1 MGSFTIKIN
10 DSELSTLAEKLR
22 SMNEIRFNAVIKKN
36 VAQML
41 NTARRGGTPISTD
54 NTRPGGPHGELRK
67 SSSTF
72 GDEMGYSKEY
82 APHVEYGHRT
92 RNGGWVPGQHFLQAN
107 VETQRPIYYL
117 DLLNAI
123 KKG

>member
-1 MGSFTIKIN
+1 MKSFEITLN
-10 DSELSTLAEKLR
+10 DAELSRLAEKLR
-22 SMNEIRFNAVIKKN
+22 RMNEIRFNAVIKKN
-36 VAQML
+36 VTQML
-41 NTARRGGTPISTD
+41 NAARNGGTPVDSG
-54 NTRPGGPHGELRK
+54 NLRK
-67 SSSTF
+67 SSSTY
-72 GDEMGYSKEY
+72 GDEMGYTQSY

-92 RNGGWVPGQHFLQAN
+92 VDGGWVPGQRFLQTN

>member
-10 DSELSTLAEKLR
+10 DAELSALADKLR
-22 SMNEIRFNAVIKKN
+22 SMNEIRFDAVIKKN

-41 NTARRGGTPISTD
+41 NTARSGGTPVSTD

-67 SSSTF
+67 SSSTY
-72 GDEMGYSKEY
+72 GDEMGYTKEY

-92 RNGGWVPGQHFLQAN
+92 RNGGWVPGQRFLQKN
-107 VETQRPIYYL
+107 VDTQRLIYRQ